1 MKNEIKIKKFTK
13 KTLNYLIFK
22 KIDDIILRQN
32 LLKGE
37 EMLKKLSLAALV
49 AMGGMSFA
57 SATPLTEAIKNVNV
71 NGYLRLRFYNETPD
85 KGDGYNRWRTNAK
98 FVFNIPV
105 AENLSFVWRVSDQTD
120 VRDRSTSNVM
130 ANVDVNLLDN
140 LFFLKYSANG
150 VNAIV
155 GKIPVM
161 TPITSAD
168 PQTTAHGAG
177 AIATYNVGNGLTVAA
192 GYVDALTNVDDV
204 PASVLA
210 DGVKTNSHDIYTAA
224 AIYSNEA
231 FGDAQ
236 VWYFNATGLIDYEWV
251 ARLNLNLLK
260 DYGVALHVDGA
271 ISNLDD
277 DVAASVGNTAD
288 DSHTY
293 YNVSA
298 TYTMEQLCAKLGWAQ
313 TNDKV
318 GVVELSVDSPIA
330 AVGTTAQRYAIAN
343 DTDAAMLYGKIGY
356 QVDPKTNVYVAAA
369 NIHNQAKE
377 NSVEYVVGGKYKVNK
392 KFGLSAYY
400 SVLDYSDDA
409 EKASN
414 SNIDN
419 NEFRFE
425 AKYTF

>member
-1 MKNEIKIKKFTK
+1 
-13 KTLNYLIFK
+13 
-22 KIDDIILRQN
+22 
-32 LLKGE
+32 
-37 EMLKKLSLAALV
+37 MLKKLSLAALV
-49 AMGGMSFA
+49 AMGSMSFA
-57 SATPLTEAIKNVNV
+57 SATPLTEAIKNVNL
-71 NGYLRLRFYNETPD
+71 NGFLRLRFYNENYD
-85 KGDGYNRWRTNAK
+85 KNVASKNYNRWRTNAK

-105 AENLSFVWRVSDQTD
+105 AENMSFVWRVSDQTD
-120 VRDRSTSNVM
+120 VRDRATSNV
-130 ANVDVNLLDN
+130 NPTVDPSLTDN

-150 VNAIV
+150 LNAIV

-192 GYVDALTNVDDV
+192 GYVDA
-204 PASVLA
+204 
-210 DGVKTNSHDIYTAA
+210 VKNAQAAPNEGNYVGKVINNDIYTAA
-224 AIYSNEA
+224 LIYSNEA

-236 VWYFNATGLIDYEWV
+236 VWYFNATSLIDYEWV

-277 DVAASVGNTAD
+277 KVAAALQGNNSD

-298 TYTMEQLCAKLGWAQ
+298 KYAMDQFCAQLGWAQ

-318 GVVELSVDSPIA
+318 GVATTSVDSPID
-330 AVGTTAQRYAIAN
+330 AVAPTAQRYGIAN
-343 DTDAAMLYGKIGY
+343 LTDAAMLYGKVGY
-356 QVDPKTNVYVAAA
+356 NVDAKTNVYVAAA
-369 NIHNQAKE
+369 NIHDAAKA
-377 NSVEYVVGGKYKVNK
+377 NSGEYVVGGSYKFNK
-392 KFGLSAYY
+392 KFGVSAYY
-400 SVLDYSDDA
+400 SVLNYSNDA
-409 EKASN
+409 EKAGN
-414 SNIDN
+414 VDN